1 MFTLVK
7 REEDNYYS
15 RETGHN
21 TLTFDLGMWLL
32 IKNVCIYTT
41 TLKLFRE
48 FVVLRGFTA
57 IDIMYT
63 YNDATLMYYAN
74 ALTLVQYSE

>member
-1 MFTLVK
+1 MF
-7 REEDNYYS
+7 
-15 RETGHN
+15 
-21 TLTFDLGMWLL
+21 
-32 IKNVCIYTT
+32 
-41 TLKLFRE
+41 KLFRE

-57 IDIMYT
+57 IDVMYT